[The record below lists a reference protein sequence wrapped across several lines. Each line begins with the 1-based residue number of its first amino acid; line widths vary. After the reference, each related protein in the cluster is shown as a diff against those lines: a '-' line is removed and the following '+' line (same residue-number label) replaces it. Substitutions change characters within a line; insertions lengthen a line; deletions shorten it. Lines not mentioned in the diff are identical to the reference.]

1 MTIFEKATL
10 SKSRLLAAVFLVPE
24 VLTSGL
30 PPGTPPVEIRVG
42 NGWAPIG
49 LREILARTIVPKY
62 LEESSHAEERKAGI
76 SQGVSRQMVY

>member
-10 SKSRLLAAVFLVPE
+10 SKSRLLDAAFLVPE

-30 PPGTPPVEIRVG
+30 PPGTPLVAISVG
-42 NGWAPIG
+42 NRRAPIG
-49 LREILARTIVPKY
+49 LREILARTIVAKY